1 MGKEIVYEKFLTVIN
16 KEKFVLRITDTI
28 KHESGTINR
37 FYCSYAYWSCII
49 FKKLI
54 KNVLF
59 AI

>member
-37 FYCSYAYWSCII
+37 FYCSYAY
-49 FKKLI
+49 
-54 KNVLF
+54 
-59 AI
+59 